1 MFHNQPMAN
10 IQQAVPFFMVTSME
24 ASLKFYVDGLGFV
37 VTNTWTPHGT
47 IEWCWLKAGD
57 AAMMLQEYRPGMAK
71 PDLGRGV
78 SVCLMC
84 EDAIA
89 IYHEIMARGIVAK
102 RPFVGNGLWVV
113 SVTDPDGYRIDFES
127 PSNEPEETE
136 YPPTS

>member
-1 MFHNQPMAN
+1 MAN

-24 ASLKFYVDGLGFV
+24 ASLKFYVDGLGFT
-37 VTNTWTPHGT
+37 VTNSWTPHGK

-57 AAMMLQEYRPGMAK
+57 AAFMLQEYRPGMAK
-71 PDLGRGV
+71 QNLGQGV

-89 IYHEIMARGIVAK
+89 IYHEITARGIVAK

-113 SVTDPDGYRIDFES
+113 SVSDPDGYRIDFES
-127 PSNEPEETE
+127 PTTEPEDTE
-136 YPPTS
+136 YAPTS